1 MSFSIQEN
9 WIQFSSRLAVITEE
23 GVSATVKPVST
34 TPAHPSGRRPSDL
47 TGDSMTLAYEH
58 VRDAI
63 LRGELRPGTW
73 ISQVQLA
80 ADLRVSRTPLREALR
95 RLQTEGLVQL
105 DFNRR
110 IRVSPLS
117 LPDLEALYSMRLV
130 NEPLAVLLSVPRLTA
145 EETAELESALTAM
158 NASASDGDEEGATEH
173 HRRFHFLLFSHTEDR
188 LRTQVESMW
197 DHSVRYLRIYHNEP
211 SYRLALIAMGR
222 AGHEEILR
230 AAQAHDGRRTSRL
243 VAEHLAR
250 TALTVI
256 ASVAGAHDPKTI
268 RETLRFVLESAD

>member
-1 MSFSIQEN
+1 M
-9 WIQFSSRLAVITEE
+9 
-23 GVSATVKPVST
+23 ST
-34 TPAHPSGRRPSDL
+34 TPRSSADQTDAMG
-47 TGDSMTLAYEH
+47 LAYEH

-63 LRGELRPGTW
+63 LQGRLKPGTW
-73 ISQVQLA
+73 VSQVQLA
-80 ADLRVSRTPLREALR
+80 ADLQVSRTPLREALR

-110 IRVSPLS
+110 IRVAPLS
-117 LPDLEALYSMRLV
+117 IPDLETLYSMRLV
-130 NEPLAVLLSVPRLTA
+130 SEPLAVLLSVPQLTA
-145 EETAELESALTAM
+145 AELEELEAEMSAM
-158 NASASDGDEEGATEH
+158 NTAAETGDEEGAIAH

-197 DHSVRYLRIYHNEP
+197 DHSVRYLRLYHNAP
-211 SYRLALIAMGR
+211 SYRLALITMGR
-222 AGHEEILR
+222 TGHDEIFAAAGEGR
-230 AAQAHDGRRTSRL
+230 AREASRL

-268 RETLRFVLESAD
+268 RESLRFVLEEAG